1 MTQLLKIGF
10 IPDMDPLA
18 FGFLDPSL
26 VVCATHLIPAF
37 NDGWTAKL
45 LAASLTAGWPPGETV
60 GEGGEDIGTRDV
72 AGNGISESG
81 ELGAEGVSGEM
92 GPGGEDGEE

>member
-1 MTQLLKIGF
+1 MARLLKIGF

-26 VVCATHLIPAF
+26 VVCATHIIPTF

-45 LAASLTAGWPPGETV
+45 LATSLTAGWQPGET
-60 GEGGEDIGTRDV
+60 DDW
-72 AGNGISESG
+72 
-81 ELGAEGVSGEM
+81 VSFFVSMCIFQLVYIDENFK
-92 GPGGEDGEE
+92 